1 MNVVTNLIFLFV
13 FTVRKLRAT
22 PLEAARLT
30 LMILIFLPNCISNK
44 SFREVIKIF
53 WGMNWSWNK
62 LFYELRET
70 YVQKPQTFKH
80 IMKIHNLNPG

>member
-1 MNVVTNLIFLFV
+1 MKTN
-13 FTVRKLRAT
+13 RHD
-22 PLEAARLT
+22 
-30 LMILIFLPNCISNK
+30 IFLPNCISNK